1 MGSQEYAFGRPMTV
15 EPVVHP
21 RSEHVSSSRASFPWL
36 PLLVLVVAA
45 VVFVG
50 IVAEIGLRIAELRA
64 SNLVGL
70 RCVGAEHVLNGQKGL
85 YILDSEAGY
94 RMQPNACV
102 RLKSTEYDGI
112 LKTNANGMVG
122 PAVAASKDPGEFRI
136 VVLGDSYT
144 VGGQVPYEQT
154 FPSLIEQRL
163 HAAGWNQV
171 RVIDAAV
178 GGYTTYNEAGLLR
191 ENVAL
196 LQPDLVIV
204 AAFLGNDVFENV
216 LATAAGYRNAPEHP
230 KGMTW
235 GSNAAALVDE
245 SNRWFA
251 RNGPGRGTDLP
262 PAWNPA
268 SGLPKPVGNGSAA
281 ASSSTASGP
290 APTIGA
296 RLRGLWEASRSTSLL
311 LGALFG
317 TPVDPSVTTA
327 PGARP
332 PSTEMLQL
340 NLTSFE
346 WSILRQPPRTYWLDV
361 AWPLFGSYLSDIK
374 STAGSAPVIVTAIPE
389 LGQFDD
395 AVRARTMQDFRFTSD
410 EVDWD
415 KPQRELAAQAQ
426 AAGLP
431 LVDLLPLFRERA
443 DRAELYLPLDTHFT
457 ALGHRATADALTTFL
472 EAGSYLP

>member
-1 MGSQEYAFGRPMTV
+1 M
-15 EPVVHP
+15 
-21 RSEHVSSSRASFPWL
+21 SFPWL
-36 PLLVLVVAA
+36 PLLVLVLVAIL
-45 VVFVG
+45 FLG
-50 IVAEIGLRIAELRA
+50 LLAEIGMRIAELRA

-70 RCVGAEHVLNGQKGL
+70 RCVGTAVVLNGQKGL
-85 YILDSEAGY
+85 YTLDTEAGY

-102 RLKSTEYDGI
+102 RLKSTEYDGV

-122 PAVAASKDPGEFRI
+122 PAVPATKPPGEFRI
-136 VVLGDSYT
+136 VVLGDSYA

-154 FPSLIEQRL
+154 FPAVIEQRL
-163 HAAGWNQV
+163 HAAGWGQV
-171 RVIDAAV
+171 RVIDAGV
-178 GGYTTYNEAGLLR
+178 GGYTTFNEAGLLR
-191 ENVAL
+191 ENIAT

-235 GSNAAALVDE
+235 GSKATALVDD

-262 PAWNPA
+262 AAWNPS
-268 SGLPKPVGNGSAA
+268 SGLPTPVGNDPPGG
-281 ASSSTASGP
+281 ASTVASGP
-290 APTIGA
+290 PPTIGA
-296 RLRGLWEASRSTSLL
+296 RVRGLWEASRSTSLL

-332 PSTEMLQL
+332 RASQMLQL

-346 WSILRQPPRTYWLDV
+346 WTILRDPPRTYWLDV
-361 AWPLFGSYLSDIK
+361 AWPLFGQYLADITV
-374 STAGSAPVIVTAIPE
+374 TAADAPVIVAAIPE
-389 LGQFDD
+389 LGQVDD
-395 AVRARTMQDFRFTSD
+395 LAQSRTMDDFRFSAD

-415 KPQRELAAQAQ
+415 KPQRKLAAQTRAV
-426 AAGLP
+426 GIP
-431 LVDLLPLFRERA
+431 LLDLLPVFRERPDPA
-443 DRAELYLPLDTHFT
+443 DLYLRLDTHFT
-457 ALGHRATADALTTFL
+457 ALGHSVTADALTTFL
-472 EAGSYLP
+472 EQGSYLP